1 MSPIIMKFTLKSYC
15 GKKNIVFKDNCRIS
29 IRSKI
34 IFLLRLTLL
43 GMLIC
48 GNKFLSFFF
57 FQELE
62 SCLSQTL
69 SPNPQ
74 FTPPKNKLRKQSYIQ
89 KSQKEIA
96 WDTEQLQWS
105 ISVIMASLYIFD
117 SCEIPPILTLLYFC
131 SSFFS

>member
-62 SCLSQTL
+62 SCLS
-69 SPNPQ
+69 
-74 FTPPKNKLRKQSYIQ
+74 
-89 KSQKEIA
+89 
-96 WDTEQLQWS
+96 
-105 ISVIMASLYIFD
+105 
-117 SCEIPPILTLLYFC
+117 
-131 SSFFS
+131 